1 MNNADKEMKEKQ
13 SQVLRIII
21 VVFVIILVAS
31 TALVIGTTYS
41 RSYVAKVGNE
51 KVTVPEY
58 KLFLKQAKNNIL
70 SIVAGA
76 DPETFWDT
84 DINGKKAID
93 IAREKAIES
102 VKEFKIEIIKARQTN
117 ISLAK
122 EDNDNINNYIN
133 QIIAGNNNDRSV
145 ANAYSLAVNG
155 VSLDEFKQIYT
166 NYVLTEKFLRNEMD
180 NIIVSDEDAQKI
192 FDDDPRSCDLL
203 TVRHI
208 LISTIDSETQAPL
221 SDEKKK
227 EAGNKAQELLERVK
241 SGEDMAALAKEFSQD
256 PAVKD
261 NSGEY
266 TFDRFDSYTEKFEDW
281 AIKANEGDIGIVETP
296 FGYHIM
302 KLEKRVTAT
311 FDGVKQKIVNE
322 KKASVLAQKL
332 VDWKSDPAYA
342 VTINDK
348 VYNSIE

>member
-1 MNNADKEMKEKQ
+1 MNKADKQIKEIHSK
-13 SQVLRIII
+13 VLRMIII
-21 VVFVIILVAS
+21 VLAIIVVAS
-31 TALVIGTTYS
+31 TALVIGTSYS

-58 KLFLKQAKNNIL
+58 KLFLHRAKGNIL

-102 VKEFKIEIIKARQTN
+102 VKEFKIEIIKAREAKIT
-117 ISLAK
+117 LTK
-122 EDNDNINNYIN
+122 EDNDNIKNYIN
-133 QIIAGNNNDRSV
+133 QIIAGNNNDRSI

-155 VSLDEFKQIYT
+155 VSLDEFKQIYSD
-166 NYVLTEKFLRNEMD
+166 YVITEKFLKKELD
-180 NIIVSDEDAQKI
+180 GIAVSDEDAKKI
-192 FDDDPRSCDLL
+192 FDEDPKSCDML

-208 LISTIDSETQAPL
+208 LISTVDSETGAPL

-227 EAGNKAQELLERVK
+227 EAQEKAQELLEKIK
-241 SGEDMAALAKEFSQD
+241 SGEDMTALAKEFSQD

-266 TFDRFDSYTEKFEDW
+266 TFDRFDSYAEEFEDW
-281 AIKANEGDIGIVETP
+281 AVKANEGDTGIVETP
-296 FGYHIM
+296 FGYHVM

-311 FDGVKQKIVNE
+311 FDGVKPKIVNE
-322 KKASVLAQKL
+322 KKASVLAQRL
-332 VDWKSDPAYA
+332 VDWRSDPAYA